1 MSKDKYI
8 GILLIAVSAIVI
20 VLYGYILFL
29 TSYSG
34 ILIELTAFIAI
45 LGIFGI
51 VGWIG
56 YTLATTPPPK
66 PIEEIEK
73 EIDEEL
79 KKLEQEQNVEQK
91 TRSEG
96 NAQGEKKENIV
107 GNYSDQTAKAV
118 EQKEVSSLLK
128 DEEKDSNSG
137 KGNEDAVDE
146 VVKKEKGHIRKSRK
160 SKKS

>member
-8 GILLIAVSAIVI
+8 GILLISVSAIVI

-96 NAQGEKKENIV
+96 NAQGE
-107 GNYSDQTAKAV
+107 
-118 EQKEVSSLLK
+118 
-128 DEEKDSNSG
+128 EK
-137 KGNEDAVDE
+137 
-146 VVKKEKGHIRKSRK
+146 
-160 SKKS
+160 